1 MDKVDIIKY
10 MDGSDVVESQLS
22 DALVNQLASLGL
34 EKQNILMYY
43 ASSHNGDNHIKLVN
57 LAEKLLE
64 KMANTRIE
72 VMDWEGKPLRQNGDA
87 GEVNGASI
95 LFLVQAMLEH
105 PEDIEIRLR

>member
-72 VMDWEGKPLRQNGDA
+72 VMDEEGKPLCQQGDD
-87 GEVNGASI
+87 GEVKGASI

-105 PEDIEIRLR
+105 PEDLVIRLR